1 MGKTKKR
8 ANSGRGKERYR
19 YRYRPRCRYR
29 YRRRRRWED
38 RRDIPIVVV
47 LFMFRNSGR
56 APVGEPQFSETKAVA
71 LMRPWRG
78 GACRHSSMRN
88 SMGAVPWPHRPGSA
102 QGSPLE
108 DQPQAPIVKPEGSDG
123 KTRGGARIALGR
135 RRSLADGPPNIEYI
149 LNRLLPERE
158 GHTSPGQS
166 ESSSAALG
174 TQGPQRSSSPEGAR
188 RLCVCFAP
196 TGLGDWGG
204 VVPGAALEDSLAP
217 G

>member
-1 MGKTKKR
+1 
-8 ANSGRGKERYR
+8 
-19 YRYRPRCRYR
+19 
-29 YRRRRRWED
+29 
-38 RRDIPIVVV
+38 
-47 LFMFRNSGR
+47 
-56 APVGEPQFSETKAVA
+56 
-71 LMRPWRG
+71 
-78 GACRHSSMRN
+78 
-88 SMGAVPWPHRPGSA
+88 MGAVPWPHRPGSA

-174 TQGPQRSSSPEGAR
+174 TQGPQRSSSPEEYILNRLLPEREGHTSPGQSESSSAALGTQGPQRSSSPEGAR